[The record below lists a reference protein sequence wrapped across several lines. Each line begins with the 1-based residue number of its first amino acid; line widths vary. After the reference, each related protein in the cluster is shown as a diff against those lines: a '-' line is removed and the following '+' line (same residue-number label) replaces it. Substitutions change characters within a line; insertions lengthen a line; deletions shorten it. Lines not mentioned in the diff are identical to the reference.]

1 MHSLQHSSLVS
12 KQPPLA
18 YYYTVHTKFS
28 YVERREGAKLACRR
42 SLLLCTE
49 VRFTSFPSGEFT
61 TGPSQGLKIRG
72 GLVVLGGDN
81 VPPLVEIGLTD
92 LTKTGG
98 AKAPL
103 APPLATALTWIPLF
117 SDIRILGYHE

>member
-1 MHSLQHSSLVS
+1 MLAPTVEAMPVQASALQHSSLVS

-49 VRFTSFPSGEFT
+49 VLFTSFPSGEFT
-61 TGPSQGLKIRG
+61 VAI
-72 GLVVLGGDN
+72 VVY
-81 VPPLVEIGLTD
+81 PPD
-92 LTKTGG
+92 
-98 AKAPL
+98 
-103 APPLATALTWIPLF
+103 
-117 SDIRILGYHE
+117 